1 MDSQSL
7 HCWILVFISFRP
19 DLLILGGCWTVDV
32 MELGLGDFISM
43 VVRQYLCEKTG
54 ELAMSTNYQAEQETI
69 YLALA

>member
-1 MDSQSL
+1 
-7 HCWILVFISFRP
+7 
-19 DLLILGGCWTVDV
+19 